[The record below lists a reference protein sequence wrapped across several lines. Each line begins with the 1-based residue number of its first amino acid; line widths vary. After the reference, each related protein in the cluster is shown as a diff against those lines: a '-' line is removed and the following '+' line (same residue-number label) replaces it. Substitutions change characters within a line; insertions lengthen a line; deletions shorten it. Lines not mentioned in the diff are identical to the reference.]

1 MDLTLFRIKSARAI
15 YWRNTDDKKSV
26 SHTSLQLKLT
36 LLLSLL
42 MIVSCVLM
50 YFFISHSAV
59 SGMDGLQNYM
69 IKVDPQDGDSPI
81 TFNVDPK
88 ALFPQFEQE
97 IQETKEAFLLRSVIA
112 TTTLFFFPVCVLIFL
127 TKKGPLYA
135 TAETNQ

>member
-1 MDLTLFRIKSARAI
+1 MT
-15 YWRNTDDKKSV
+15 KKRF
-26 SHTSLQLKLT
+26 HTSLQLKLT

-88 ALFPQFEQE
+88 ALFLSLNRKFRKPRRIFFSEV
-97 IQETKEAFLLRSVIA
+97 LLPPRS
-112 TTTLFFFPVCVLIFL
+112 LFFFPACVLIFL
-127 TKKGPLYA
+127 QKRPLRRCKS
-135 TAETNQ
+135 

>member
-1 MDLTLFRIKSARAI
+1 MIKKRF
-15 YWRNTDDKKSV
+15 
-26 SHTSLQLKLT
+26 HTSLQLKLT

-42 MIVSCVLM
+42 MIISCVLM

-97 IQETKEAFLLRSVIA
+97 ISEVLLPPRS
-112 TTTLFFFPVCVLIFL
+112 LFFFPVCVLIFL
-127 TKKGPLYA
+127 RKRPLRRCRS
-135 TAETNQ
+135 

>member
-1 MDLTLFRIKSARAI
+1 MT
-15 YWRNTDDKKSV
+15 KKHF
-26 SHTSLQLKLT
+26 HTSLQLKLT

-97 IQETKEAFLLRSVIA
+97 IQETKESFLLRSVIA
-112 TTTLFFFPVCVLIFL
+112 TTIIILLSSVC
-127 TKKGPLYA
+127 TYYEKGPYT
-135 TAETNQ
+135 TAEANQRSQSDPSAEPFHPAGSSQFKG

>member
-1 MDLTLFRIKSARAI
+1 MT
-15 YWRNTDDKKSV
+15 KKRF
-26 SHTSLQLKLT
+26 HTSLQLKLT

-42 MIVSCVLM
+42 MIISCVLM

-97 IQETKEAFLLRSVIA
+97 IQETKCYCNHDHYSSFQRVY
-112 TTTLFFFPVCVLIFL
+112 LFSYE
-127 TKKGPLYA
+127 KGPY
-135 TAETNQ
+135 TVAEANQRSQSDPSAEPFHPAGSSQFKG

>member
-1 MDLTLFRIKSARAI
+1 MT
-15 YWRNTDDKKSV
+15 KKRF
-26 SHTSLQLKLT
+26 HTSLQLKLT

-88 ALFPQFEQE
+88 AGFSSPKCYCHHDHYSSFQRVYLF
-97 IQETKEAFLLRSVIA
+97 SY
-112 TTTLFFFPVCVLIFL
+112 
-127 TKKGPLYA
+127 KKDPYA
-135 TAETNQ
+135 AAKANQ